1 MMFTV
6 CFYTRAY
13 TVYLYNHIYIY
24 THTIMLYTC
33 VCVDSD
39 ATTIIETVNL
49 NVAFR
54 GKVAYLFVP
63 LQRAWI

>member
-1 MMFTV
+1 
-6 CFYTRAY
+6 
-13 TVYLYNHIYIY
+13 
-24 THTIMLYTC
+24 MLYTC